1 MAALDDNLRK
11 AEAYLERFRKD
22 GVLNQ
27 IGGEAV
33 PAADGSTYE
42 TISPIDLKPIAT
54 VARGK

>member
-11 AEAYLERFRKD
+11 AEAYLERFRST

-33 PAADGSTYE
+33 AAADGSTYE
-42 TISPIDLKPIAT
+42 TISPIDE
-54 VARGK
+54 